1 MKRRIGILLTAMLFM
16 LALAAPASANG
27 VVPKPNNGYVVDDA
41 GVLSAGT
48 MSELN
53 SLGQITEAN
62 TGTTVAVITV
72 DYTGTYEIDAYVDEV
87 FSIWGIEV
95 GLILVLSIG
104 DEDYYAMPS
113 AGLGRY
119 LTSSDIQTLLD
130 DELEP
135 DIAVANYDEGV
146 RRIYSAF

>member
-62 TGTTVAVITV
+62 TGTTVASSPWT
-72 DYTGTYEIDAYVDEV
+72 
-87 FSIWGIEV
+87 
-95 GLILVLSIG
+95 ILARMRL
-104 DEDYYAMPS
+104 MPMWMRCFP
-113 AGLGRY
+113 AGALKM
-119 LTSSDIQTLLD
+119 
-130 DELEP
+130 
-135 DIAVANYDEGV
+135 A
-146 RRIYSAF
+146 